1 MSGAAAREIAV
12 RKVLQAKS
20 LVLYVACLCWAYLT
34 LPSLPH
40 MCFLT
45 GVGVYNGACKKNFR
59 EIVEPVQRKEKW
71 PLIFFPIS
79 TSWTKQSIMFPL
91 AVEAWRTPP
100 PPIHQ
105 IIWHLCHKKS
115 CVSVFRLLIVWT
127 VWDYTQRAY
136 GYCKFNYLRCLI
148 LYIACMLHAITH
160 VKKTRGGK
168 KNQPPWHRI
177 FFRGPSPHS
186 VLRCNPAIDN

>member
-1 MSGAAAREIAV
+1 MARA
-12 RKVLQAKS
+12 
-20 LVLYVACLCWAYLT
+20 
-34 LPSLPH
+34 
-40 MCFLT
+40 
-45 GVGVYNGACKKNFR
+45 KKNFR

-71 PLIFFPIS
+71 PLIFFLFLPHG
-79 TSWTKQSIMFPL
+79 QSRASCSHCRCML
-91 AVEAWRTPP
+91 GAPP

-136 GYCKFNYLRCLI
+136 DYCKFNYLRCLI

-168 KNQPPWHRI
+168 KKINHRDIEFFFVGHLPIPSCGVTRPSIIRVCFFFFASQLI
-177 FFRGPSPHS
+177 FLAEKLKIGT
-186 VLRCNPAIDN
+186 NN